1 MKPRS
6 ERSCLWSFVSVL
18 AAMTL
23 VLAACGGEGGT
34 DTTSSP
40 GTTGQGGTEGPS
52 ETVSLD
58 VLFPVN
64 SPILHGYRVAQEAG
78 YYAEEGLEVNM
89 QFLGGGAEVSAQ
101 LIAGNADVGIIPVGN
116 VVTALEE
123 GQTDLRAIWNQ
134 VYGSI
139 FYIATPAG
147 SGIESAEDLAGKKI
161 GISDLSGGEV
171 PIVRG
176 IVDSVGLTEEDVE
189 LIPIGEGTALAVN
202 AIETGQVD
210 AVGGSVNDI
219 IALEVQGL
227 DLTYIIPDALL
238 QLPASGAVVRQETLD
253 NKGDAV
259 AGFLRASTK
268 GFYWAQV
275 NPEASLAVL
284 KKVTPEQFTD
294 ETGDLIFEAVVAL
307 TWAPEGT
314 SMGFQSP
321 DTWGAF
327 FDFVGAERP
336 DVDLSVVV
344 TDELIDEANDF
355 DPAAVEED
363 ANNYTP

>member
-1 MKPRS
+1 MKPLSRGS
-6 ERSCLWSFVSVL
+6 RIWSFAMVMAL
-18 AAMTL
+18 ASL
-23 VLAACGGEGGT
+23 IAACGGEGGT
-34 DTTSSP
+34 DTTAAP
-40 GTTGQGGTEGPS
+40 GTTAPTGTEAPD
-52 ETVSLD
+52 EVVTLD

-64 SPILHGYRVAQEAG
+64 SPILHGFRVAQEAG

-89 QFLGGGAEVSAQ
+89 DFLGGGAEVSAQ
-101 LIAGNADVGIIPVGN
+101 LIAGNADLGLIPVGN

-123 GQTDLRAIWNQ
+123 GHTDLRAIWNE

-176 IVDSVGLTEEDVE
+176 IIESAGLSEDDVE

-202 AIETGQVD
+202 AIDTGQVD
-210 AVGGSVNDI
+210 AFGGSVNDI

-227 DLTYIIPDALL
+227 DLTYILPDALL
-238 QLPASGAVVRQETLD
+238 QLPASGIVVKQETLD
-253 NKGDAV
+253 SNGDAV

-275 NPEASLAVL
+275 NPEVTLEVL
-284 KKVTPEQFTD
+284 KKVTPEQFQE
-294 ETGDLIFEAVVAL
+294 ETGELIFNAVIPI

-314 SMGFQSP
+314 QMGFQSP

-336 DVDLSVVV
+336 EIDLSVIV
-344 TDELIDEANDF
+344 TDDLIDEANDF
-355 DPAAVEED
+355 DQAAVEED
-363 ANNYTP
+363 ANSYSP